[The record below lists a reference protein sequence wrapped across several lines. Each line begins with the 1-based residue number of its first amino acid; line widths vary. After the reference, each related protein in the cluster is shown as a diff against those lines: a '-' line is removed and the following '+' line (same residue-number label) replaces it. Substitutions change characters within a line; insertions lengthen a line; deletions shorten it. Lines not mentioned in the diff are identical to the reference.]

1 MTNEAFFLD
10 ILGEIDDCYVEEAA
24 PVKKRARN
32 VWIAVAAAA
41 ACVALAI
48 AIPVTVRSLQ
58 TPAVEPHIEDNPP
71 APTSGR
77 IDVAVPTAATDE
89 TETPVPSIEFIPQ
102 YGAFGDGAKTVAL
115 SDAQAA
121 RLKEQ
126 EDLASLAD
134 YPTLVDLYPSDQ
146 GGLLV
151 EVTPEMLERE
161 RKVGQAFLAYYY
173 GAEPTDFDF
182 EFRESVADHIMFY
195 ENEEMEVASNLRK
208 ISFLLS
214 ERYEGEMTAEA
225 IAKQPIVKAALEW
238 SGIQTPEIHEEVEIN
253 IAGDPWHYLFSFAE
267 HSDDPV
273 EQLLNFT
280 LRSVTVSVYPPEGL
294 FSFSI
299 RYGEPVLED
308 AKTPAVTP
316 EQLEAFLSNAYSD
329 NPPTDY
335 VTEVFYSYHVELG
348 KIIPCYRIYL
358 PEPELPRVAGRIVY
372 SVIEVTTAEIVELS

>member
-32 VWIAVAAAA
+32 VWIAVTAAA

-58 TPAVEPHIEDNPP
+58 TPAVEPHVEDNPP
-71 APTSGR
+71 AHTTGQ
-77 IDVAVPTAATDE
+77 IDVAASTDATE
-89 TETPVPSIEFIPQ
+89 GTETSSPAIEFVPQ
-102 YGAFGDGAKTVAL
+102 YGAFGDGARTVAL

-121 RLKEQ
+121 RLKEN
-126 EDLASLAD
+126 EDLASIAL
-134 YPTLVDLYPSDQ
+134 YPTLLDLYPADQ

-151 EVTPEMLERE
+151 EVTPEMRERE
-161 RKVGQAFLAYYY
+161 REVGQDFLAYYY

-195 ENEEMEVASNLRK
+195 ENEEMEVVSNLQK
-208 ISFLLS
+208 IGFLLS
-214 ERYEGEMTAEA
+214 ARYEGEMTTEA
-225 IAKQPIVKAALEW
+225 IASLPIVKAALEW
-238 SGIQTPEIHEEVEIN
+238 SGIQAPEIHEEVEIN
-253 IAGDPWHYLFSFAE
+253 IAGEPWHYTFAFAE

-273 EQLLNFT
+273 EQLLNYTF
-280 LRSVTVSVYPPEGL
+280 RSVTVSVFPAEGL

-299 RYGEPVLED
+299 RYGDEIPQE
-308 AKTPAVTP
+308 AETPAVTP
-316 EQLEAFLSNAYSD
+316 EQLAAFLANAYPD

-335 VTEVFYSYHVELG
+335 VTEIFYSYHVELG

-358 PEPELPRVAGRIVY
+358 TEPELPRVAGRIVY